1 MVPGSRL
8 ALKAYTSDDP
18 GTATLLKRRM
28 IRCGL
33 DVDRVV
39 WLPTTT
45 TPEEHLRQLRNLCRC
60 ALDPFPNGGCT
71 TTCEALWMG
80 VPVVTLTG
88 DRYVSR
94 MSTAVLSGA
103 QLPEWISS
111 SEQDYLDKAVFAAS
125 QKKHLRASRD
135 QLRQHVQASPLH
147 DVKG

>member
-45 TPEEHLRQLRNLCRC
+45 TPEEHLRQYGLIDI

-94 MSTAVLSGA
+94 MSTAVLSG
-103 QLPEWISS
+103 LSFPNGFHRLSKTI
-111 SEQDYLDKAVFAAS
+111 
-125 QKKHLRASRD
+125 
-135 QLRQHVQASPLH
+135 
-147 DVKG
+147 